1 MFKSTK
7 ATIALSC
14 CLVFVMTLFVS
25 VGYARVIDALTISG
39 TVEYEKD
46 PALIFIVDAKVVG
59 TSGNNVTGDVKV
71 EKDGPYVLEMKNYD
85 FTLKK
90 QEGGTAGGSVT
101 IEVTVKNNSGIDQ
114 HFAGYTTDK
123 SLSNNSSNVKITYG
137 SIKLGDTIKH
147 DDVVTFTI
155 TIQNASDKEEISFNG
170 KKGILQFAADYKQIT
185 EIVAKNVADK
195 FKEVVNGHA
204 TIKYNNT
211 TYTGADVLDLIIR
224 NASDSPTGDY
234 IGNVGNADETKQAI
248 MKAVFEES
256 LFLDIG
262 NTRYTV
268 WFLIKRQEVDGQN
281 NSQEANHDM
290 VLYITADPLD
300 QGGPESNFHY
310 VPVYAIVYTYN
321 GGTGEKYT
329 QCPHLFAGEAPV
341 CNWGGSFGNNN
352 TGNIHTHYWRSTDEA
367 YKNIADKDT
376 GNNQDGAL
384 DEVYAE
390 YLKNPI
396 P

>member
-46 PALIFIVDAKVVG
+46 PALIFIVDAKVIG

-114 HFAGYTTDK
+114 HFAGYKTDPA
-123 SLSNNSSNVKITYG
+123 LSNSSNDVKITYG
-137 SIKLGDTIKH
+137 SIALGDTIIH
-147 DDVVTFTI
+147 DEVKTFTI
-155 TIQNASDKEEISFNG
+155 TIQNGTYNKDISFNG

-195 FKEVVNGHA
+195 FKEVLNGHA
-204 TIKYNNT
+204 KITYNKT
-211 TYTGADVLDLIIR
+211 EYTGSAILDLIMT
-224 NASDSPTGDY
+224 NSSNSDTGDY
-234 IGNVGNADETKQAI
+234 IGNVGNADATKQAI
-248 MKAVFEES
+248 MKAIFEES
-256 LFLDIG
+256 LFMDIG

-281 NSQEANHDM
+281 NGTEANHDM
-290 VLYITADPLD
+290 MLYITADPLD
-300 QGGPESNFHY
+300 QGGPENNFHY

-321 GGTGEKYT
+321 SGTGDKYT

-352 TGNIHTHYWRSTDEA
+352 TGNIHTHYWRSTEDA
-367 YKNIADKDT
+367 YKNIKDQDT
-376 GNNQDGAL
+376 GNRQDGAI

-390 YLKNPI
+390 YLKNPS